1 VNWSLRLLVV
11 GAAFLLSAC
20 AASASNLRRLTEWNL
35 GSSLELQPGDR
46 FEIVLSGNPAA
57 GYQWEASFW
66 DETVLK
72 LLGQPNYEQRSAA
85 VGSGGEFAFTFE
97 AVAVGQTKVELV
109 YRRPFERTIKPSKTF
124 EITTVVK

>member
-20 AASASNLRRLTEWNL
+20 AASASNLRRLTERNL
-35 GSSLELQPGDR
+35 GLSLELQPGDR
-46 FEIVLSGNPAA
+46 FEVVLSGNPTA
-57 GYQWEASFW
+57 GYQWEDSFW

-72 LLGQPNYEQRSAA
+72 LLSQPNYKQRSAA

-109 YRRPFERTIKPSKTF
+109 YRRPFERTVKPSKTF
-124 EITTVVK
+124 EITAVVK

>member
-1 VNWSLRLLVV
+1 MNWSLRLLVV
-11 GAAFLLSAC
+11 GASFLLSAC
-20 AASASNLRRLTEWNL
+20 AASASNLRRLTERNL

-46 FEIVLSGNPAA
+46 FEVVLSGNPTA
-57 GYQWEASFW
+57 GYQWEDSFW

-72 LLGQPNYEQRSAA
+72 LLSQPNYKQRSAA

-109 YRRPFERTIKPSKTF
+109 YRRPFEPTVKPRRTF
-124 EITTVVK
+124 EITAVVK

>member
-1 VNWSLRLLVV
+1 MNWSLRLLVV

-20 AASASNLRRLTEWNL
+20 AASASNLRRLTERNL

-46 FEIVLSGNPAA
+46 FEVVLSGNPTA
-57 GYQWEASFW
+57 GYQWEDSFW

-72 LLGQPNYEQRSAA
+72 LLGQPNYKQRSAA

-109 YRRPFERTIKPSKTF
+109 YRRPFEPTVKPRRTF
-124 EITTVVK
+124 EITAVVK